1 MANMF
6 TIPLL
11 GPLLQWL
18 RSLLFSKHL
27 EICVVGLNA
36 AGKTSLVN
44 VLASGQF
51 SSEMIPTV
59 G

>member
-1 MANMF
+1 MY
-6 TIPLL
+6 IPLL
-11 GPLLQWL
+11 SPLLAWL
-18 RSLLFSKHL
+18 RALLFSRHL

-44 VLASGQF
+44 VLACGQF

-59 G
+59 GESR